1 MHRATGSS
9 RTIIIA
15 GAGIGGLSAALA
27 LAARDFRVVVI
38 DKAERLEETGAGIQ
52 LSPNASAVLLGLGL
66 GDRLHETAIAL
77 DEIRI
82 RSSRNRRIVDL
93 PLGRDAEL
101 HFGAPYLIIHRADL
115 QAALLEAAQANPD
128 IAIELGL
135 TVDRWVS
142 HPNGVTVQ
150 CLSGDTAI
158 DRHGI
163 ALIGA
168 DGLWSTLRA
177 RLGDESAP
185 RFAGRTA
192 WRATLPAKEVDPEYR
207 ERAVHLWLG
216 GKAHLVAYPVRA
228 RRAIN
233 LVAIAADTAPSSGWS
248 TSAPRAEVL
257 ARFPRWVW
265 HADIRDILALPRD
278 WLKWPLFD
286 RPPLTHWGRGL
297 MTLLGDAAHPM
308 LPFLAQGAG
317 MAIEDAAVLAECLAA
332 ARGDIEAGLRRYE
345 GLRRPRTAKVQRT
358 ARLNDR
364 LYHFRWPVS
373 LARNLALKAV
383 GGERLLARYD
393 WIYDWRQG

>member
-9 RTIIIA
+9 RTVIIA
-15 GAGIGGLSAALA
+15 GAGIGGLTAALA

-52 LSPNASAVLLGLGL
+52 LSPNAASVLLGLGL
-66 GDRLHETAIAL
+66 ADRLRETATAL

-93 PLGRDAEL
+93 PLGPDAEL
-101 HFGAPYLIIHRADL
+101 RYGAPYLIVHRGDL
-115 QAALLEAAQANPD
+115 QAALIEAAQAHPD

-150 CLSGDTAI
+150 CLRGETAI

-163 ALIGA
+163 ALVGA

-177 RLGDESAP
+177 RLGDDAAP

-192 WRATLPAKEVDPEYR
+192 WRATLPSKEVDPEYR

-216 GKAHLVAYPVRA
+216 AGTHLVAYPVRA
-228 RRAIN
+228 RRALN

-248 TSAPRAEVL
+248 TKAVRDEVL
-257 ARFPRWVW
+257 ARFPRWFW
-265 HADIRDILALPRD
+265 KEDIRDILALSRD
-278 WLKWPLFD
+278 WLKWPLCD
-286 RPPLTHWGRGL
+286 RPVLAHWGRGL

-317 MAIEDAAVLAECLAA
+317 MAIEDAAVLADCLANS
-332 ARGDIEAGLRRYE
+332 RGEIEPALRRYE
-345 GLRRPRTAKVQRT
+345 GLRRPRTAKVQRA

-373 LARNLALKAV
+373 LARNLALKAM